1 MKLSIIVI
9 GTEILIGQVTD
20 TNSGYISR
28 MLGADG
34 WITTGVRVVD
44 DNAADIR
51 DAVETALAESDLV
64 ITTGGLGPTKDDIT
78 KGVLASIFGGGMRYD
93 AAVAAN
99 VEEIFARRG
108 LILNDLTRAQALVP
122 ESCRVI
128 QNRLGTAPVMWFER
142 NGKVLISMPG
152 VPFETEGMM
161 QRAVRE
167 EIRRH
172 FSPDTVVRHH
182 TMIVSGITESDLA
195 QHLASWEDALPAGL
209 HLAYLPVPGYIRLR
223 LDGMIKTP
231 DGTPAARDTITS
243 LDRIFDTNLD
253 SLRRL
258 LGDHLLHD
266 GDATPA
272 EILLDLLKSRS
283 LTMASAESCT
293 GGNIAHAIT
302 SVPGSSDCFVGG
314 VVSYANSVKENVLG
328 VSAGDL
334 AAHGAVSQPVV
345 EQMVKGVCTLTGAD
359 CSIATSGI
367 AGPGGGTPDKP
378 VGTVWIA
385 VRWPGGTDSRL
396 CHFAG
401 DRSRVIERA
410 TAEAIL
416 MLVRRL
422 R

>member
-161 QRAVRE
+161 QRAVRD

-172 FSPDTVVRHH
+172 FAPDTVVRHH

-195 QHLASWEDALPAGL
+195 QHLATWEEALPDGL

-223 LDGMIKTP
+223 LDGIMPPPAGNTATP
-231 DGTPAARDTITS
+231 
-243 LDRIFDTNLD
+243 LDSIFDTNLD

-258 LGDHLLHD
+258 LGHHLLHD

-272 EILLDLLKSRS
+272 EILLDILKNRN

-302 SVPGSSDCFVGG
+302 SVPGSSECFLGG

-328 VSAGDL
+328 VSAADL
-334 AAHGAVSQPVV
+334 KAHGAVSQPVV
-345 EQMVKGVCTLTGAD
+345 EQMTLGVCSLTGAD
-359 CSIATSGI
+359 CAVATSGI
-367 AGPGGGTPDKP
+367 AGPGGGTPAKP

-385 VRWPGGTDSRL
+385 VRWPGGSESRL